1 MENKKSL
8 VYFQSGGPTA
18 VINSSLFGVVTEAK
32 KHAKEL
38 SGIYGSMHGVEGLI
52 KDEIIDLGLEDSK
65 EIALLKQTPGAA
77 LGSTRTRLP
86 AEGDPL
92 FQKIVATIRRHNI
105 GYILV
110 NGGNDSMDTC
120 ARLARFFDASDT
132 NVKVLGIPKTIDNDL
147 LITDHSIGYPSA
159 AKHVMNSLKMAVLDA
174 KAYRKGKVLLVEIMG
189 RDTGW
194 LTAAGDLLPEGERP
208 DLIYLPEMGFSLDQF
223 LGEVKATYDRQG
235 YCVAALSE
243 GLPMAH
249 INEGRVDSFGHQSL
263 EGVCLA
269 LAGCIS
275 SRLGIGTR
283 TFELSLPQ
291 RADPIFVSAV
301 DRSEAIRIGAF
312 AVKKL
317 LEGETGQMVCI
328 RRLSSSP
335 YRAEFVLAPAEIIAN
350 KVKKIPADWL
360 YDTRRLSD
368 SFRQYLTPL
377 VQGEVKVRCENGVFK
392 TAHLRLIPVK

>member
-1 MENKKSL
+1 MGNKKSL

-18 VINSSLFGVVTEAK
+18 VINSSLYGVISEAK
-32 KHAKEL
+32 KHTEEL
-38 SGIYGSMHGVEGLI
+38 FGVYGSLHGVEGLI
-52 KDEIIDLGLEDSK
+52 KDEIVDLGDEDPK

-86 AEGDPL
+86 SDGDPL
-92 FQKIVATIRRHNI
+92 FQKIVSTIKRHEI

-120 ARLARFFDASDT
+120 ARLARFFKNNSID
-132 NVKVLGIPKTIDNDL
+132 VKILGIPKTIDNDL
-147 LITDHSIGYPSA
+147 LITDHSVGYPSA
-159 AKHVMNSLKMAVLDA
+159 AKHIMNSLKMAVLDA

-194 LTAAGDLLPEGERP
+194 LTAAADLLPEGERP
-208 DLIYLPEMGFSLDQF
+208 DYIYLPEMKFSLDQF
-223 LGEVKATYDRQG
+223 LGEVKATYERQG
-235 YCVAALSE
+235 YCVAAISE
-243 GLPMAH
+243 GLPMVH

-263 EGVCLA
+263 EGVCLS

-291 RADPIFVSAV
+291 RADPMLVSAV
-301 DRSEAIRIGAF
+301 DRSEAIRIGSF

-328 RRLSSSP
+328 QRLSSSP
-335 YRAEFVLAPAEIIAN
+335 YKSKFIFAPAEVIAN
-350 KVKKIPADWL
+350 QEKKIPADWL
-360 YDTRRLSD
+360 YDTTRLSD
-368 SFRQYLTPL
+368 SFRKYLAPL
-377 VQGEVKVRCENGVFK
+377 VQGEVKVECKDGTFCS
-392 TAHLRLIPVK
+392 AHLQLKRVK